1 MKMQLGL
8 AMVALVFATS
18 CQNMDPDMM
27 ASLGGLLG
35 GSSALDSAT
44 VAQGLKEALSVGT
57 ERAVAKLG
65 QPGGYGKDAALRL
78 MIPDKLEKVGS
89 TLRKVGM
96 GSLVDDFEGKMNA
109 AAEEAATKAMPVF
122 ADAVRSMSFEDA
134 MGILKGGP
142 TAATDY
148 FKAKTSDQLRGMYAP
163 IVRAKMEQVGTA
175 KLYNSLMA
183 KYDAIPLTTKPD
195 FSLETYVTDKG
206 LDGLFS
212 KLGEMEKDI
221 RENPA
226 ARTTALLRRVFG
238 S

>member
-1 MKMQLGL
+1 MKSRTGFI
-8 AMVALVFATS
+8 AAALVFAMG
-18 CQNMDPDMM
+18 CQNMDPQML
-27 ASLGGLLG
+27 STLGGLLG
-35 GSSALDSAT
+35 SSAPLDSTT

-57 ERAVAKLG
+57 ERAVAKLS
-65 QPGGYGKDAALRL
+65 QPGGYAKDAALRL
-78 MIPDKLEKVGS
+78 MIPEKLQKVGS
-89 TLRKVGM
+89 TLRKVGL

-109 AAEEAATKAMPVF
+109 AAEEAASKAVPVF
-122 ADAVRSMSFEDA
+122 ANAVRSMSFEDA

-142 TAATDY
+142 TAATEY
-148 FKAKTSDQLRGMYAP
+148 FKAKTSDQLRAMYEP

-183 KYDAIPLTTKPD
+183 KYDAIPLTSKPD
-195 FSLETYVTDKG
+195 FSLDTYVTDKA

-212 KLGEMEKDI
+212 KLGDMEKDI

-238 S
+238 N

>member
-1 MKMQLGL
+1 
-8 AMVALVFATS
+8 
-18 CQNMDPDMM
+18 MDPQML
-27 ASLGGLLG
+27 STLGGLLG
-35 GSSALDSAT
+35 SSAPLDSTT

-57 ERAVAKLG
+57 ERAVAKLS
-65 QPGGYGKDAALRL
+65 QPGGYAKDAALRL
-78 MIPDKLEKVGS
+78 MIPEKLQKVGS
-89 TLRKVGM
+89 TLRKVGL

-109 AAEEAATKAMPVF
+109 AAEEAASKAVPVF
-122 ADAVRSMSFEDA
+122 ANAVRSMSFEDA

-142 TAATDY
+142 TAATEY
-148 FKAKTSDQLRGMYAP
+148 FKAKTSDQLRAMYEP

-183 KYDAIPLTTKPD
+183 KYDAIPLTSKPD
-195 FSLETYVTDKG
+195 FSLDTYVTDKA

-212 KLGEMEKDI
+212 KLGDMEKDI

-238 S
+238 N